1 MNKVFL
7 IGNLTRDPELS
18 QLPSGVSVCKF
29 GLAVNRNF
37 TNSSGEREV
46 DFFNITAWRGL
57 GENCAKYLSKGRK
70 VSVVGN
76 RFVITRTRTATSARL
91 STSLRRTSSSFRATT
106 TETLRAAVP
115 AAGTTAAAERRENR
129 CPSLRPSTTKTCR
142 SKIFKGV

>member
-76 RFVITRTRTATSARL
+76 IQVRNYEDKDGNKRTAVDVVAEDIEFLSAR
-91 STSLRRTSSSFRATT
+91 SDDAD
-106 TETLRAAVP
+106 
-115 AAGTTAAAERRENR
+115 AGAPRVQQAAAPRAKKQVSELTPVENEDL
-129 CPSLRPSTTKTCR
+129 P
-142 SKIFKGV
+142 F

>member
-76 RFVITRTRTATSARL
+76 IQVRNYEDKDGNERTAVDIVAEDIEFL
-91 STSLRRTSSSFRATT
+91 SRNDDGDAPRGGAGGGNNGGGRAPRKQVSELTPVDN
-106 TETLRAAVP
+106 EDLP
-115 AAGTTAAAERRENR
+115 
-129 CPSLRPSTTKTCR
+129 
-142 SKIFKGV
+142 F

>member
-76 RFVITRTRTATSARL
+76 IQVRNYEDKDGNKRTAVDIVAEDIEFL
-91 STSLRRTSSSFRATT
+91 SRNDDGDAPRGGAGGGRAPRKQVSELTPVDN
-106 TETLRAAVP
+106 EDLP
-115 AAGTTAAAERRENR
+115 
-129 CPSLRPSTTKTCR
+129 
-142 SKIFKGV
+142 F

>member
-76 RFVITRTRTATSARL
+76 IQVRNYEDKDGNKRTAVDIVAEDIEFL
-91 STSLRRTSSSFRATT
+91 SRNADGDAPRGGAGGGNNGGGRAPRKQVSELTPVDN
-106 TETLRAAVP
+106 EDLP
-115 AAGTTAAAERRENR
+115 
-129 CPSLRPSTTKTCR
+129 
-142 SKIFKGV
+142 F

>member
-37 TNSSGEREV
+37 TNSSGERDV

-76 RFVITRTRTATSARL
+76 IQVRNYEDKDGNKRTAVDIVAEDIEFL
-91 STSLRRTSSSFRATT
+91 SRNDDGDSQRGGNGGSSNGGAGRAPRKQVSELTPVDN
-106 TETLRAAVP
+106 EDLP
-115 AAGTTAAAERRENR
+115 
-129 CPSLRPSTTKTCR
+129 
-142 SKIFKGV
+142 F

>member
-76 RFVITRTRTATSARL
+76 IQVRNYEDKDGNKRTAVDIVAEDIEFL
-91 STSLRRTSSSFRATT
+91 SRNDDGDASRGGAGGGNNGGGRAPRKQVSELTPVDN
-106 TETLRAAVP
+106 EALP
-115 AAGTTAAAERRENR
+115 
-129 CPSLRPSTTKTCR
+129 
-142 SKIFKGV
+142 F

>member
-76 RFVITRTRTATSARL
+76 IQVRNYEDKDGNKRTAVDIVAEDIEFLSRNDDGDASRGSAGGGNNGGG
-91 STSLRRTSSSFRATT
+91 RAPRKQVSELTPVDN
-106 TETLRAAVP
+106 EDLP
-115 AAGTTAAAERRENR
+115 
-129 CPSLRPSTTKTCR
+129 
-142 SKIFKGV
+142 F

>member
-76 RFVITRTRTATSARL
+76 IQVRNYEDKDGNKRTAVDIVAEDIEFL
-91 STSLRRTSSSFRATT
+91 SRNDDGDASRGGAGGGNNGGGRAPRKQVSELTPVDN
-106 TETLRAAVP
+106 EDLP
-115 AAGTTAAAERRENR
+115 
-129 CPSLRPSTTKTCR
+129 
-142 SKIFKGV
+142 F

>member
-37 TNSSGEREV
+37 TNSSGEREA

-76 RFVITRTRTATSARL
+76 IQVRNYEDKDGNKRTAVDIVAEDIEFL
-91 STSLRRTSSSFRATT
+91 SRNDDGDASRGGAGGGNNGGGRAPRKQVSELTPVDN
-106 TETLRAAVP
+106 EDLP
-115 AAGTTAAAERRENR
+115 
-129 CPSLRPSTTKTCR
+129 
-142 SKIFKGV
+142 F

>member
-37 TNSSGEREV
+37 TNSNGEREV
-46 DFFNITAWRGL
+46 DFFNVTAWRGL

-70 VSVVGN
+70 VSVMGN
-76 RFVITRTRTATSARL
+76 IQVRNYEDKEGNKRTAVDIVAEDIEFL
-91 STSLRRTSSSFRATT
+91 SKNDDGDSPRGGGNSGNNGSGQQSKSRRQVSELTPVDNEDLPF
-106 TETLRAAVP
+106 
-115 AAGTTAAAERRENR
+115 
-129 CPSLRPSTTKTCR
+129 
-142 SKIFKGV
+142 